1 MSRLKNR
8 DYRDYVAD
16 IHEEIIRIQGF
27 VDGIGYDEFLSDFRT
42 NYAVMKALENMG
54 EAAKKIPESLR
65 TKYSAIPFKEMAGL
79 RDVVTHNYDGISYDM
94 IWEVIKKDIPGFLP
108 ELEIM
113 MDALED
119 LNNRQCPR

>member
-16 IHEEIIRIQGF
+16 IHAEILRIQEF
-27 VDGIGYDEFLSDFRT
+27 IDGMSYDEFLSDFRT

-65 TKYSAIPFKEMAGL
+65 AKHPNIPFKEMAGL

-94 IWEVIKKDIPGFLP
+94 IWEVSKKDIPGLIP
-108 ELEIM
+108 ELETM

-119 LNNRQCPR
+119 

>member
-16 IHEEIIRIQGF
+16 IHAEIIRIQGF
-27 VDGIGYDEFLSDFRT
+27 IEGVVYDEFLSDFRT

-65 TKYSAIPFKEMAGL
+65 TKYPDIPFKDMAGL
-79 RDVVTHNYDGISYDM
+79 REVVTHNYDGISYDM
-94 IWEVIKKDIPGFLP
+94 IWEVVKKDIPGLLP
-108 ELEIM
+108 ALEIM
-113 MDALED
+113 IDALED
-119 LNNRQCPR
+119 

>member
-1 MSRLKNR
+1 MSRRKNR
-8 DYRDYVAD
+8 DYRDYVID
-16 IHEEIIRIQGF
+16 IHSEIIRIQEF
-27 VDGIGYDEFLSDFRT
+27 TDGMDYDAFLSDIRT

-65 TKYSAIPFKEMAGL
+65 SKYPEIPFREMAGM

-94 IWEVIKKDIPGFLP
+94 IWEVIKKEIPKLIP

-113 MDALED
+113 IDSIK
-119 LNNRQCPR
+119 

>member
-1 MSRLKNR
+1 MSRRKNR

-16 IHEEIIRIQGF
+16 IHAEIIRIQGF
-27 VDGIGYDEFLSDFRT
+27 TEGMNYDEFLSDFRT

-65 TKYSAIPFKEMAGL
+65 TKYPAIPFKDMAGL

-94 IWEVIKKDIPGFLP
+94 IWEVVKKDIPELLSA
-108 ELEIM
+108 LEIM

-119 LNNRQCPR
+119 